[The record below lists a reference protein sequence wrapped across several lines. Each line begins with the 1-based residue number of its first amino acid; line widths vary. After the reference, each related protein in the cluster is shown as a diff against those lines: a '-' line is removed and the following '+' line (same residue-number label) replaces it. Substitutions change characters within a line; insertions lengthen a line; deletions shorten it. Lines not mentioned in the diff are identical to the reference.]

1 MKDHLLLQGEMITK
15 EQKYTC
21 ILIKFKN
28 LFQNHWANF
37 NQTWHKAS
45 FGGVKYSNCA
55 SFPSSQL
62 EFLHYTCNVAA
73 ELYHKVAN
81 LKLTCYH
88 FENIKCKT
96 KFTLLSDTNT
106 CIVYRYELLVFPLF
120 LLDSSCLQILYCY
133 EARIGVAFYR

>member
-1 MKDHLLLQGEMITK
+1 MKDHTLLQVEMITK

-28 LFQNHWANF
+28 LLQNHWTNF

-55 SFPSSQL
+55 LVPSSQL
-62 EFLHYTCNVAA
+62 EFLPYTCNVAA
-73 ELYHKVAN
+73 ELYDKVTN

-96 KFTLLSDTNT
+96 KFTLLSNTNT
-106 CIVYRYELLVFPLF
+106 CLFTGMNYLFFHYFCWTALVYKYYIATK
-120 LLDSSCLQILYCY
+120 Q
-133 EARIGVAFYR
+133 G